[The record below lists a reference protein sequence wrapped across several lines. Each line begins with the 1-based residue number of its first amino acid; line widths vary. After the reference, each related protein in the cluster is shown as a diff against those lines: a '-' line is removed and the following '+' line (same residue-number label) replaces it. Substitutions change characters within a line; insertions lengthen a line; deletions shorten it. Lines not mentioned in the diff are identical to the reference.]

1 MEGGWDYRVVGLG
14 DMRGLKVEESN
25 SFNLSTVSYSILRL
39 NGRHSIEIKSR
50 LTKLYGLVKIA

>member
-25 SFNLSTVSYSILRL
+25 SFNLSTVSYSILQL

-50 LTKLYGLVKIA
+50 